1 MLFVNNY
8 RALAK
13 RSVAFMRIAIV
24 EDNQTEMERLC
35 SHFDRYQREYQQ
47 KFELVWFDNG
57 LKFLEAFNQN
67 FDVIYLD
74 VQMPLM
80 DGMTLAT
87 KIREIDRTIP
97 LIFVTNYVQYAI
109 DGYKVDA
116 SDFLLKPVKY
126 FNFCEHFKRI
136 EDRFKRQEDAIAIT
150 SSEGIVK
157 ILLDELYY
165 VESNAHIILYHVFSN
180 GAEKVL
186 ETSDTMKNV
195 EQKLADYNFYRC
207 NNSFIVNLKHV
218 AGISGNDVL
227 IADTKLPIS
236 RPRKKA
242 FMNALTEYMGMGD
255 K

>member
-1 MLFVNNY
+1 
-8 RALAK
+8 
-13 RSVAFMRIAIV
+13 MRIAIV
-24 EDNQTEMERLC
+24 EDNQSEMERL
-35 SHFDRYQREYQQ
+35 SAHFARYQQEYQQ
-47 KFELVWFDNG
+47 NFEIVWFDNG
-57 LKFLEAFNQN
+57 LKFLESFNHN

-80 DGMTLAT
+80 DGMTLAARIR
-87 KIREIDRTIP
+87 KIDKTIP
-97 LIFVTNYVQYAI
+97 LIFVTKYVQYAI

-116 SDFLLKPVKY
+116 SDFLLKPVNY

-150 SSEGIVK
+150 TSEGIVK
-157 ILLDELYY
+157 VLLDELYY
-165 VESNAHIILYHVFSN
+165 VESNAHTIFYHVLSD
-180 GAEKVL
+180 GDEKVL

-195 EQKLADYNFYRC
+195 EQKLSGYNFYRC

-218 AGISGNDVL
+218 AGVSGNDVL
-227 IADTKLPIS
+227 IADTRLPIS

-242 FMNALTEYMGMGD
+242 FMNTLTEYMGMGG